1 MTTNPTPLTLAALN
15 AMERPQFVAALGEVF
30 EYAPW
35 VAETAALQR
44 PFASVPDMH
53 RHMMEV
59 VQASPREQVIRF
71 LCGHPELSAHAV
83 HAGTLTSD
91 SLQEQQGAGLGDL
104 PADQADR
111 LNMLNRT
118 YRGKHGFPFIA
129 CVRHY
134 TRTGLFAELSS
145 RSERDTDQEM
155 AEALRQIG
163 FITGLRLQ
171 QRVQPG

>member
-15 AMERPQFVAALGEVF
+15 AMAPEHFVAALGEVF

-35 VAETAALQR
+35 VAEAAAQQR
-44 PFASVPDMH
+44 PFASVQDMH
-53 RHMMEV
+53 RRMMAV
-59 VQASPREQVIRF
+59 VHASPREQVVRF

-91 SLQEQQGAGLGDL
+91 SQQEQQGAGLGDL

-111 LNMLNRT
+111 LAMLNQA
-118 YRGKHGFPFIA
+118 YRSKHGFPFIA

-134 TRTGLFAELSS
+134 TRTGLFAELNS
-145 RSERDTDQEM
+145 RSERGTDNEL

-171 QRVQPG
+171 QRVQTA